1 MTTSTA
7 FDASALLQQWRAMAQ
22 LVPQNLTQPILPGWT
37 FNVNAFNSSAPQ
49 TEAEI
54 VQKHSYGRQLG
65 RITEVLEVL
74 VQAHDPARK
83 ERRFADFRE
92 MVDQIDTI
100 KATGAKARIEQ
111 LLKDLDVLKVLDR
124 NAHDALRAELER
136 TLKPRP

>member
-7 FDASALLQQWRAMAQ
+7 FDPGALLQQWRSMAQ
-22 LVPQNLTQPILPGWT
+22 WVPQNLVQPILPGWT
-37 FNVNAFNSSAPQ
+37 LNVNAFNSSAPQ

-65 RITEVLEVL
+65 RITEALEVL

-100 KATGAKARIEQ
+100 KATSAKARIEQ

-136 TLKPRP
+136 TLKPKP